1 MPGTIERSHASPR
14 LLLFLAR
21 KSLFSSR
28 VTLVL
33 IGLAIAA
40 GAGFQ
45 IANSSNLA
53 GFGEAL
59 KEEGLTRGAG
69 DIRVEPADD
78 SKFSDGDAIAAKI
91 RVIPGVREVVP
102 TVIFAGAV
110 GAPGKRFL
118 GTVIYGLSP
127 TSLPPFHLSEGKPL
141 EAGDKGGILI
151 GTSLAKRLAVGV
163 GAQVSVR
170 VIFSAAD
177 KVLDEDNMG
186 RYTLT
191 VRGIVA
197 GSAGAYRFAYV
208 DRAFLATES
217 GAPAAVSTLFVH
229 LDSHESATFIAKTIA
244 TTIPGTEAIGWREDD
259 PYLPN
264 YLAANETIGSVSY
277 AMVIAAVAVPMWALL
292 YIHVLK
298 RRREIGILAALGF
311 GRWEVFAIYLL
322 QALVISLLG
331 CAIGAAL
338 GYALIQYFDAN
349 PLFQWE
355 TLVVRPIAAIRTFL
369 APALVISATALVA
382 GSYPAWRAART
393 DPAQVLRRL
402 D

>member
-1 MPGTIERSHASPR
+1 MPGTIERTRASPR
-14 LLLFLAR
+14 LLAFLAR

-28 VTLVL
+28 VTVVL

-45 IANSSNLA
+45 VANSSNLA
-53 GFGEAL
+53 GFGEVL
-59 KEEGLTRGAG
+59 KEEGLTRGTG
-69 DIRVEPADD
+69 DIRVEPAEA
-78 SKFSDGDAIAAKI
+78 SKFADGDAIAAKI
-91 RVIPGVREVVP
+91 RTFPGVREVVP

-118 GTVIYGLSP
+118 GTVIYGLPP
-127 TSLPPFHLSEGKPL
+127 TTLPPFHLSEGAPL
-141 EAGDKGGILI
+141 VPGDRGGILL
-151 GTSLAKRLAVGV
+151 GTSLAKRLGAGV
-163 GAQVSVR
+163 GAEVSVR

-177 KVLDEDNMG
+177 QILDEDNMG

-208 DRAFLATES
+208 DRSFLAQES

-229 LDSHESATFIAKTIA
+229 LDDHEAATATAAAIAA
-244 TTIPGTEAIGWREDD
+244 AIPGTEAIGWREDD

-264 YLAANETIGSVSY
+264 YLAANETIGTVSY

-298 RRREIGILAALGF
+298 RRREIGILSALGF
-311 GRWEVFAIYLL
+311 GRWELFWIYLL
-322 QALVISLLG
+322 QAVFVSLLG
-331 CAIGAAL
+331 CAVGAAL

-355 TLVVRPIAAIRTFL
+355 TLVVRPIAAIRTFVG
-369 APALVISATALVA
+369 PALVVTATALVA

>member
-1 MPGTIERSHASPR
+1 MPSIKRSRASPR
-14 LLLFLAR
+14 LLMFLAR
-21 KSLFSSR
+21 KSLFSSK

-45 IANSSNLA
+45 VANSSNLA
-53 GFGEAL
+53 GFGQVL

-69 DIRVEPADD
+69 DIRVEPAQGER
-78 SKFSDGDAIAAKI
+78 FPDGDAVAAQV
-91 RVIPGVREVVP
+91 RAIPGVREVVP
-102 TVIFAGAV
+102 AVIFAGAI
-110 GAPGKRFL
+110 GAPGKKFL
-118 GTVIYGLSP
+118 GTVLYGLPP
-127 TSLPPFHLSEGKPL
+127 TPLPPFHLSEGAELAP
-141 EAGDKGGILI
+141 GDREGILL
-151 GTSLAKRLAVGV
+151 GTSLAKRLDVKVGGTV
-163 GAQVSVR
+163 TVR

-197 GSAGAYRFAYV
+197 GSAGAYRFAYL
-208 DRAFLATES
+208 DRSFLAKES
-217 GAPAAVSTLFVH
+217 GLPAAVSTLFVH
-229 LDSHESATFIAKTIA
+229 LDDHEAATRIAAQIA
-244 TTIPGTEAIGWREDD
+244 AQIPHTEAIGWREDD

-264 YLAANETIGSVSY
+264 YLAANDTIGSVSY

-298 RRREIGILAALGF
+298 RRRELGILAALGF
-311 GRWEVFAIYLL
+311 GRWELFVVYLL
-322 QALVISLLG
+322 QAVIVSLLG

-338 GYALIQYFDAN
+338 GYALIAYFDAH

-355 TLVVRPIAAIRTFL
+355 TLVVRPIAAVRTFL
-369 APALVISATALVA
+369 GPAFVITATAIVA

-402 D
+402 E